1 MRKALEQLREMERHW
16 KTILEAFKR
25 YAEGKMK
32 QPKDEAN
39 RNGAAAQKGRER

>member
-1 MRKALEQLREMERHW
+1 MRKALEQLREVERYW

-32 QPKDEAN
+32 HSKGEAN
-39 RNGAAAQKGRER
+39 RNGVATLKEPER